1 MRSGGRRGLQIR
13 RVRAETRMGGLNS
26 HAPSPSLPKG
36 RPVQPERPV
45 SIAQPGD
52 LANNPRVT
60 HTHESRERIPPMS
73 NVLKLSR
80 LDEPP
85 ALPAAAEPSAGWLRR
100 LVFPLSLVG
109 SAAVGSLAM
118 FLFLQWFATTD
129 DQRQVAALADFQ
141 PSVVTRVY
149 ADDGRT
155 VIGEFALER
164 RVPLAYE
171 EIPLRM
177 RQAIMA
183 IEDSRFEQHWGVD
196 PIGLAR
202 AAWKNFL
209 AGRAIEG
216 GSTLTQQLTKILFL
230 SPERTL
236 ERKIRE
242 AILALQI
249 ERQYSKEQIMELY
262 CNQINLGG
270 GAYGVEAGAQYYFG
284 KSIKDCSIEECA
296 LLAAI
301 PKAPSGYSPI
311 LKPQEAKRRR
321 NLVIANMLESGYI
334 TAGEAEAAKA
344 TDLKLNVTSA
354 REFNASGPFA
364 YVVEE
369 VRRELES
376 RFGTRGTH
384 TGGFQVITTIDA
396 PAQIQAVNA
405 VRWGLHRYEE
415 RHGGGR
421 RDAPI
426 PNVLE
431 DLKGKDL
438 SAYRHPEWAYE
449 PFNGMYLHGLVTRVA
464 GRVAEVSFGKY
475 RASVTFSPERP
486 LREGDLPM
494 FLIKSGAA
502 RQNAFTPAA
511 EMTASSAAAPPP
523 ARRGR
528 YKKPDKLAAETA
540 ASDGTLQVELRSL
553 PAIAGA
559 MLCLNAQ
566 TGEIKAMVGGYDF
579 SQSKFN
585 NATQAN
591 RQTGSCFKPFIYA
604 AAIENGWTPDDLVSD
619 TPFQSGNWSPRNYDG
634 GFAGPIPLRVALAK
648 SRNIPAVRLLANV
661 GIRRGAEMVRR
672 FGITNPMAPYLPSA
686 LGATEVP
693 LIEMVSAY
701 SVFPNQGKRAKP
713 HLIRRI
719 LDYDG
724 RTIFDF
730 DKDESERESRVISS
744 YVAAQ
749 MVDMMRGVIDGGTAS
764 KVRAVAEGD
773 LNKRQIGGK
782 TGTVNDWTDAWFIGY
797 TPSLTCGVWIG
808 YPGEKRTL
816 GRGETGGEAALPMW
830 IEFMKLYLQGKPIET
845 FDKAPA
851 PDADL
856 EKLQAERDR
865 QERKELESGVATL
878 MEDTEALSAKQAASG
893 RAAAPG
899 DEEATRPRRERTLI
913 EETTGQT
920 AVDEAQS
927 AKRAQR
933 RDPPGAD
940 GAPQPSLRPPTV
952 KKPSFVTDEPSKPSR
967 REPPKRETPGQ
978 DR

>member
-1 MRSGGRRGLQIR
+1 MSDASNLSHLTEAQP
-13 RVRAETRMGGLNS
+13 AET
-26 HAPSPSLPKG
+26 
-36 RPVQPERPV
+36 QPAVRL
-45 SIAQPGD
+45 D
-52 LANNPRVT
+52 
-60 HTHESRERIPPMS
+60 
-73 NVLKLSR
+73 LSR
-80 LDEPP
+80 WWRWSVL
-85 ALPAAAEPSAGWLRR
+85 
-100 LVFPLSLVG
+100 PLSLVV
-109 SAAVGSLAM
+109 SAALGALTTL
-118 FLFLQWFATTD
+118 LFLQWFATTD
-129 DQRQVAALADFQ
+129 DYRQVAALADFQ

-155 VIGEFALER
+155 IIGEFALER

-183 IEDSRFEQHWGVD
+183 IEDVRFEYHWGVD

-202 AAWKNFL
+202 AAWKNLL
-209 AGRAIEG
+209 AGRTVEG

-249 ERQYSKEQIMELY
+249 ERQYTKEQIMELY

-284 KSIKDCSIEECA
+284 KSVKDCSIEECA

-311 LKPQEAKRRR
+311 LRPQEAKRRR
-321 NLVIANMLESGYI
+321 NLVITNMLEAGYI
-334 TAGEAEAAKA
+334 TAAEAEAAKA
-344 TDLKLNVTSA
+344 TELKLNVTSA
-354 REFNASGPFA
+354 RELNTSGPFA
-364 YVVEE
+364 YIVEE

-384 TGGFQVITTIDA
+384 TGGLQVITTIDA

-415 RHGGGR
+415 RHGGSR
-421 RDAPI
+421 RDAPM

-431 DLKGKDL
+431 ELKGKDL
-438 SAYRHPEWAYE
+438 STYRHPEWAYE
-449 PFNGMYLHGLVTRVA
+449 PFNGMYLHGLVTRVT
-464 GRVAEVSFGKY
+464 GRTAEVSFGKY
-475 RASVTFSPERP
+475 RATVTFPPDQP

-494 FLIKSGAA
+494 FLIKSGAP
-502 RQNAFTPAA
+502 RN
-511 EMTASSAAAPPP
+511 SALEPVTDTPPP
-523 ARRGR
+523 AKASPAPGSAPVRKTRRESG
-528 YKKPDKLAAETA
+528 ASTTA
-540 ASDGTLQVELRSL
+540 PTADGVLQVELRSL
-553 PAIAGA
+553 PAVAGA

-566 TGEIKAMVGGYDF
+566 TGEIKVMVGGYDF

-591 RQTGSCFKPFIYA
+591 RQTGSCFKPFIYT
-604 AAIENGWTPDDLVSD
+604 AAIENGWTPDDLVAD

-634 GFAGPIPLRVALAK
+634 GFTGMIPLRTALAK
-648 SRNIPAVRLLANV
+648 SRNIPAVRLLASV
-661 GIRRGAEMVRR
+661 GIRRGAEVVRR

-713 HLIRRI
+713 HLVRRI

-724 RTIFDF
+724 RTLFDF
-730 DKDESERESRVISS
+730 DRDESERETRVISS

-749 MVDMMRGVIDGGTAS
+749 MVDMMRGVVEGGTAT
-764 KVRAVAEGD
+764 KIRAVAEGD

-797 TPSLTCGVWIG
+797 TPSVTCGVWIG
-808 YPGEKRTL
+808 YPGEKRSL
-816 GRGETGGEAALPMW
+816 GKGETGSESALPMW
-830 IEFMKLYLQGKPIET
+830 IEFMKLYLRGKPIET

-851 PDADL
+851 PDAEL

-865 QERKELESGVATL
+865 QERKELESNIATL
-878 MEDTEALSAKQAASG
+878 MEDTETASAK
-893 RAAAPG
+893 RAATGREVTPPEDAKSTPS
-899 DEEATRPRRERTLI
+899 RPERTLI

-927 AKRAQR
+927 AKRARQQR
-933 RDPPGAD
+933 
-940 GAPQPSLRPPTV
+940 APENGDAPTTPKPTV
-952 KKPSFVTDEPSKPSR
+952 KKPSFITDEPPKPPQ
-967 REPPKRETPGQ
+967 REPSASPRRNTSGV
-978 DR
+978 DRW

>member
-1 MRSGGRRGLQIR
+1 MPN
-13 RVRAETRMGGLNS
+13 A
-26 HAPSPSLPKG
+26 
-36 RPVQPERPV
+36 
-45 SIAQPGD
+45 
-52 LANNPRVT
+52 
-60 HTHESRERIPPMS
+60 
-73 NVLKLSR
+73 LKLSR
-80 LDEPP
+80 LDESPAPLTATPP
-85 ALPAAAEPSAGWLRR
+85 SSWRR
-100 LVFPLSLVG
+100 QLVWPLSLAV
-109 SAAVGSLAM
+109 SAAGGALAM

-171 EIPLRM
+171 EIPPRM

-202 AAWKNFL
+202 ATWKNFL

-242 AILALQI
+242 AVLALQI

-284 KSIKDCSIEECA
+284 KSVKDCSIEECA

-321 NLVIANMLESGYI
+321 NLVIASMLESGYI
-334 TAGEAEAAKA
+334 TAAEAEAAKA
-344 TDLKLNVTSA
+344 TDLELNVTSA
-354 REFNASGPFA
+354 RELNASGPFA
-364 YVVEE
+364 HVVEE

-384 TGGFQVITTIDA
+384 TGGLQVITTIDA
-396 PAQIQAVNA
+396 PAQIHAVNA
-405 VRWGLHRYEE
+405 VRWGIHRYEE
-415 RHGGGR
+415 RHGGSR

-431 DLKGKDL
+431 ELKGKDL

-449 PFNGMYLHGLVTRVA
+449 PFNGMYLHGLVTRVV
-464 GRVAEVSFGKY
+464 GRTAEVSFGKY
-475 RASVTFSPERP
+475 RATVTFSPERP

-494 FLIKSGAA
+494 FLIKSGAP
-502 RQNAFTPAA
+502 RRNAFAPVTEAAPGAPPAA
-511 EMTASSAAAPPP
+511 AAARKGGERELSKEPGK
-523 ARRGR
+523 ATGR
-528 YKKPDKLAAETA
+528 ETGKGLGKPVAETV
-540 ASDGTLQVELRSL
+540 ASDRTLQVELRSL

-566 TGEIKAMVGGYDF
+566 TGEVKAMVGGYDF

-604 AAIENGWTPDDLVSD
+604 AAIENGWTPDDLIAD

-634 GFAGPIPLRVALAK
+634 GFTGSIPLRVALAK

-661 GIRRGAEMVRR
+661 GIRRGAEIVRR

-724 RTIFDF
+724 RTLFDF
-730 DKDESERESRVISS
+730 DKDEPERESRVVSA

-764 KVRAVAEGD
+764 KIRAVAEGD
-773 LNKRQIGGK
+773 LNKRQLGGK

-816 GRGETGGEAALPMW
+816 GRGETGSEAALPMW
-830 IEFMKLYLQGKPIET
+830 IEFMKLYLQGKPLEA
-845 FDKAPA
+845 FDKSPA
-851 PDADL
+851 PDTAL

-865 QERKELESGVATL
+865 QERKELESGVASL
-878 MEDTEALSAKQAASG
+878 MEDTGASSAKQAASG
-893 RAAAPG
+893 REAPPR
-899 DEEATRPRRERTLI
+899 EENAPKPRRERTLI
-913 EETTGQT
+913 EEAFGQT

-933 RDPPGAD
+933 RDAPSDSA
-940 GAPQPSLRPPTV
+940 APQSPSKPTV
-952 KKPSFVTDEPSKPSR
+952 KKPSFVTDEPSKPPR
-967 REPPKRETPGQ
+967 REPPKRESPIR

>member
-1 MRSGGRRGLQIR
+1 MSN
-13 RVRAETRMGGLNS
+13 ALN
-26 HAPSPSLPKG
+26 P
-36 RPVQPERPV
+36 
-45 SIAQPGD
+45 
-52 LANNPRVT
+52 PRVMEAPVVAV
-60 HTHESRERIPPMS
+60 HPGNSRRWRWL
-73 NVLKLSR
+73 VLS
-80 LDEPP
+80 
-85 ALPAAAEPSAGWLRR
+85 
-100 LVFPLSLVG
+100 LSLVV
-109 SAAVGSLAM
+109 SVALGSLTTL
-118 FLFLQWFATTD
+118 LFLQWFATTD

-155 VIGEFALER
+155 VLGEFALER
-164 RVPLAYE
+164 RVPLSYE
-171 EIPLRM
+171 EIPVRM

-183 IEDSRFEQHWGVD
+183 IEDVRFEYHWGVD

-209 AGRAIEG
+209 AGRTVEG
-216 GSTLTQQLTKILFL
+216 GSTLTQQLAKLLFL

-236 ERKIRE
+236 ERKLRE

-249 ERQYSKEQIMELY
+249 ERQYTKEQILELY

-284 KSIKDCSIEECA
+284 KSVKDCSIEECA

-311 LKPQEAKRRR
+311 LHPQEAKRRR
-321 NLVIANMLESGYI
+321 DLVITNMLEARYI
-334 TAGEAEAAKA
+334 TAAEAEAAKA
-344 TDLKLNVTSA
+344 TDLKLNITSA
-354 REFNASGPFA
+354 RELNKSGPFA
-364 YVVEE
+364 YIVEE

-384 TGGFQVITTIDA
+384 TGGLQVITTIDA

-405 VRWGLHRYEE
+405 VRWGLHRYED
-415 RHGGGR
+415 RHGGSR
-421 RDAPI
+421 RSAP
-426 PNVLE
+426 VLNILSE
-431 DLKGKDL
+431 LKSKDL
-438 SAYRHPEWAYE
+438 STYRHPEWDYE
-449 PFNGMYLHGLVTRVA
+449 PFNGMYLHGLVTHVT
-464 GRVAEVSFGKY
+464 GRTAEVSFGKY
-475 RASVTFSPERP
+475 RATVTFSPDQP
-486 LREGDLPM
+486 LREGDLPV
-494 FLIKSGAA
+494 FLIKSGAPRNSA
-502 RQNAFTPAA
+502 LEPVTDNPLPQP
-511 EMTASSAAAPPP
+511 SSPGTSLGRKTRCESSPSTAAP
-523 ARRGR
+523 
-528 YKKPDKLAAETA
+528 
-540 ASDGTLQVELRSL
+540 ASNGVLQVELCSI
-553 PAIAGA
+553 PAVAGA
-559 MLCLNAQ
+559 LLCLNAQ
-566 TGEIKAMVGGYDF
+566 TGEIKTLVGGYDF

-591 RQTGSCFKPFIYA
+591 RQTGSCFKPFIYT

-634 GFAGPIPLRVALAK
+634 SFMGPIPLRTALAK
-648 SRNIPAVRLLANV
+648 SRNIPAVRLLASV
-661 GIRRGAEMVRR
+661 GIRRGAEVVRR

-724 RTIFDF
+724 RTLFDF
-730 DKDESERESRVISS
+730 ERDETERETRVISG

-749 MVDMMRGVIDGGTAS
+749 MVDLMRSVVDGGTAT
-764 KVRAVAEGD
+764 KIRAVTDGN
-773 LNKRQIGGK
+773 LNQRQIGGK

-797 TPSLTCGVWIG
+797 TPSITCGVWIG

-816 GRGETGGEAALPMW
+816 GKGETGSEAALPIW
-830 IEFMKLYLQGKPIET
+830 IGFMKVYLRGKPIET
-845 FDKAPA
+845 FDKMPA
-851 PDADL
+851 PDTEL

-865 QERKELESGVATL
+865 QERKALESGITAL
-878 MEDTEALSAKQAASG
+878 MEDTETSSAKQAITG
-893 RAAAPG
+893 REAP
-899 DEEATRPRRERTLI
+899 PRGADPDRSHQTLI

-920 AVDEAQS
+920 AVDESQS
-927 AKRAQR
+927 AKRAQQQ
-933 RDPPGAD
+933 P
-940 GAPQPSLRPPTV
+940 APEKSDAPSAPKSTV
-952 KKPSFVTDEPSKPSR
+952 KKPLFITDEPPKPPQRDTVTSSQR
-967 REPPKRETPGQ
+967 DTPGV

>member
-1 MRSGGRRGLQIR
+1 
-13 RVRAETRMGGLNS
+13 
-26 HAPSPSLPKG
+26 
-36 RPVQPERPV
+36 
-45 SIAQPGD
+45 
-52 LANNPRVT
+52 
-60 HTHESRERIPPMS
+60 MS
-73 NVLKLSR
+73 NAPNLPYLAR
-80 LDEPP
+80 LQATAVRLGAPP
-85 ALPAAAEPSAGWLRR
+85 GWRWSML
-100 LVFPLSLVG
+100 PLSLVI
-109 SAAVGSLAM
+109 SAVLGALSML
-118 FLFLQWFATTD
+118 LFLQWFATTESY
-129 DQRQVAALADFQ
+129 RQVAALADFQ
-141 PSVVTRVY
+141 PNVVTRVY

-164 RVPLAYE
+164 RVPLSYE

-183 IEDSRFEQHWGVD
+183 IEDVRFEYHWGID

-209 AGRAIEG
+209 AGRTVEG

-236 ERKIRE
+236 ERKIQE

-249 ERQYSKEQIMELY
+249 ERQYTKEQIMELY

-311 LKPQEAKRRR
+311 LRPQEAKRRR
-321 NLVIANMLESGYI
+321 NLVITNMFEAGYI
-334 TAGEAEAAKA
+334 TAAEAEAAKA
-344 TDLKLNVTSA
+344 TDLRLNVTSA
-354 REFNASGPFA
+354 RELNTSGPFA

-384 TGGFQVITTIDA
+384 TGGLQVITTIDA

-426 PNVLE
+426 PNVLDE
-431 DLKGKDL
+431 LKGKDL
-438 SAYRHPEWAYE
+438 SAYRHPEWNYE
-449 PFNGMYLHGLVTRVA
+449 PFNGMYLHGLVTRVT
-464 GRVAEVSFGKY
+464 GRTAEVSFGKY
-475 RASVTFSPERP
+475 RATVTFPPDRP

-494 FLIKSGAA
+494 FLIKSGAP
-502 RQNAFTPAA
+502 RNSAFDPVIDTPPPPPTPASSPGRKKRGESTSA
-511 EMTASSAAAPPP
+511 TTAP
-523 ARRGR
+523 ASNGV
-528 YKKPDKLAAETA
+528 
-540 ASDGTLQVELRSL
+540 LQVELRSV
-553 PAIAGA
+553 PAVAGA
-559 MLCLNAQ
+559 LICLEVR
-566 TGEIKAMVGGYDF
+566 TGEIKTMVGGYDF
-579 SQSKFN
+579 SLSKFN

-591 RQTGSCFKPFIYA
+591 RQTGSCFKPFIYT
-604 AAIENGWTPDDLVSD
+604 AAIENGWTPDDLIAD
-619 TPFQSGNWSPRNYDG
+619 TPFQAGNWVPRNYDG
-634 GFAGPIPLRVALAK
+634 GFTGLIPLRTALAK
-648 SRNIPAVRLLANV
+648 SRNIPAVRLLASV

-724 RTIFDF
+724 RTLFDF
-730 DKDESERESRVISS
+730 DRDETEHETRVISA
-744 YVAAQ
+744 YVAAE
-749 MVDMMRGVIDGGTAS
+749 MVDMMRGVVDGGTAT
-764 KVRAVAEGD
+764 KIRTVAEGD

-797 TPSLTCGVWIG
+797 TPSITCGVWIG

-816 GRGETGGEAALPMW
+816 GKGETGSQAALPVW
-830 IEFMKLYLQGKPIET
+830 IEFMKVYLRGKPLET
-845 FDKAPA
+845 FGEPPP
-851 PDADL
+851 PDAEL

-865 QERKELESGVATL
+865 QEHKELENSIAAL
-878 MEDTEALSAKQAASG
+878 MEDTATSSAKQAITG
-893 RAAAPG
+893 REIPQPE
-899 DEEATRPRRERTLI
+899 DKPTKSRRERTLV

-920 AVDEAQS
+920 AVEEAQL
-927 AKRAQR
+927 AKRAQQQNANGQENKPIVPR
-933 RDPPGAD
+933 
-940 GAPQPSLRPPTV
+940 STV
-952 KKPSFVTDEPSKPSR
+952 KKPSFVTDES
-967 REPPKRETPGQ
+967 PPKPPLRPSAPREAPEIP
-978 DR
+978 RL

>member
-1 MRSGGRRGLQIR
+1 MSN
-13 RVRAETRMGGLNS
+13 ALN
-26 HAPSPSLPKG
+26 LPHLT
-36 RPVQPERPV
+36 EA
-45 SIAQPGD
+45 SSAAQPG
-52 LANNPRVT
+52 
-60 HTHESRERIPPMS
+60 
-73 NVLKLSR
+73 LSR
-80 LDEPP
+80 WWRWSVL
-85 ALPAAAEPSAGWLRR
+85 
-100 LVFPLSLVG
+100 PLSLVV
-109 SAAVGSLAM
+109 SAVLGALATL
-118 FLFLQWFATTD
+118 LFLQWFATTD

-164 RVPLAYE
+164 RVPLSYD

-183 IEDSRFEQHWGVD
+183 IEDARFEYHWGVD

-209 AGRAIEG
+209 AGRTVEG

-236 ERKIRE
+236 ERKIQE

-249 ERQYSKEQIMELY
+249 ERQYTKEQIMELY

-284 KSIKDCSIEECA
+284 KSIRDCSIEECA

-311 LKPQEAKRRR
+311 LRPQEAKRRR
-321 NLVIANMLESGYI
+321 NLVIANMLEAGYI
-334 TAGEAEAAKA
+334 TAAEAEAAKA

-354 REFNASGPFA
+354 RELNTSGPFA

-384 TGGFQVITTIDA
+384 TGGLQVITTIDA

-415 RHGGGR
+415 RHGGSR
-421 RDAPI
+421 RDTPI
-426 PNVLE
+426 PNVLDE
-431 DLKGKDL
+431 LKGKDL
-438 SAYRHPEWAYE
+438 STYQHPEWAYE
-449 PFNGMYLHGLVTRVA
+449 PFNGMYLHGLVTRVT
-464 GRVAEVSFGKY
+464 GRTAEVSFGKY
-475 RASVTFSPERP
+475 RATVTFSPDRP

-494 FLIKSGAA
+494 FVIKSGAPRNSA
-502 RQNAFTPAA
+502 LQPVTDTPLPPSSPSP
-511 EMTASSAAAPPP
+511 ASAPGRKGRRESGPSTPPP
-523 ARRGR
+523 PSNGV
-528 YKKPDKLAAETA
+528 
-540 ASDGTLQVELRSL
+540 LQVELRSL
-553 PAIAGA
+553 PVVAGA
-559 MLCLNAQ
+559 MLCLNAR
-566 TGEIKAMVGGYDF
+566 TGEIKTMVGGYDF

-585 NATQAN
+585 NVTQAN
-591 RQTGSCFKPFIYA
+591 RQTGSCFKPFIYT

-634 GFAGPIPLRVALAK
+634 GFTGPIPLRTALAK
-648 SRNIPAVRLLANV
+648 SRNIPAVRLLASV
-661 GIRRGAEMVRR
+661 GIRRGAEVVRR

-693 LIEMVSAY
+693 LIEMVAAY

-730 DKDESERESRVISS
+730 DRDESERETRVISG

-749 MVDMMRGVIDGGTAS
+749 MVDMMRGVVDGGTAT
-764 KVRAVAEGD
+764 KIRAVADGD

-797 TPSLTCGVWIG
+797 TPSITCGVWIG

-816 GRGETGGEAALPMW
+816 GKGETGGEAALPMW
-830 IEFMKLYLQGKPIET
+830 IEFMKVYLRGKPLET

-851 PDADL
+851 PDNEL

-865 QERKELESGVATL
+865 QERKELESGIATL
-878 MEDTEALSAKQAASG
+878 MEDTETSSAKRAITG
-893 RAAAPG
+893 RETTSR
-899 DEEATRPRRERTLI
+899 DEEPARPRRERTLM

-933 RDPPGAD
+933 QRTPEPGDAPP
-940 GAPQPSLRPPTV
+940 APKSPV
-952 KKPSFVTDEPSKPSR
+952 KKPSFVTDEPPRPPR
-967 REPPKRETPGQ
+967 REPPAAPRRDTPGVNH
-978 DR
+978 

>member
-1 MRSGGRRGLQIR
+1 
-13 RVRAETRMGGLNS
+13 
-26 HAPSPSLPKG
+26 
-36 RPVQPERPV
+36 
-45 SIAQPGD
+45 
-52 LANNPRVT
+52 
-60 HTHESRERIPPMS
+60 MS
-73 NVLKLSR
+73 NVLKLSY
-80 LDEPP
+80 LDEALTASVA
-85 ALPAAAEPSAGWLRR
+85 ALPSVWRRR
-100 LVFPLSLVG
+100 LFLPLSLL
-109 SAAVGSLAM
+109 AAAAAGSLSM
-118 FLFLQWFATTD
+118 WLFLQWFATTD
-129 DQRQVAALADFQ
+129 DHRQVAALADFQ

-149 ADDGRT
+149 AEDGRT

-171 EIPLRM
+171 DIPLRM

-183 IEDSRFEQHWGVD
+183 IEDVRFEHHWGVD

-209 AGRAIEG
+209 AGRTVEG

-236 ERKIRE
+236 ERKVRE

-284 KSIKDCSIEECA
+284 KSVKDCTIEECA

-301 PKAPSGYSPI
+301 PKAPSSYSPI

-321 NLVIANMLESGYI
+321 NLVITNMLEAGYI
-334 TAGEAEAAKA
+334 TPAEAEAAKA

-354 REFNASGPFA
+354 RELNTSGPFA
-364 YVVEE
+364 YIVEE

-384 TGGFQVITTIDA
+384 TGGLQVITTIDA

-415 RHGGGR
+415 RHGGPRG
-421 RDAPI
+421 DAPI

-431 DLKGKDL
+431 ELKGKDL

-449 PFNGMYLHGLVTRVA
+449 PFNGMYLHGLVTRVS
-464 GRVAEVSFGKY
+464 GRTAEVSFGKY
-475 RASVTFSPERP
+475 RATVTFPPDRP

-494 FLIKSGAA
+494 FLIKSGAP
-502 RQNAFTPAA
+502 RNDAFAPAVEA
-511 EMTASSAAAPPP
+511 TAATAPPP
-523 ARRGR
+523 TSRKGRRDGG
-528 YKKPDKLAAETA
+528 KPTPETTA
-540 ASDGTLQVELRSL
+540 GDGTLQVELCHL
-553 PAIAGA
+553 PSVAGA

-566 TGEIKAMVGGYDF
+566 TGEIKVMVGGYDF

-634 GFAGPIPLRVALAK
+634 GYTGSISLRTALAK
-648 SRNIPAVRLLANV
+648 SRNIPAVRLLASI

-701 SVFPNQGKRAKP
+701 SVFPNHGKRAKP

-724 RTIFDF
+724 RTVFDF
-730 DKDESERESRVISS
+730 DRDETERETRVLSE

-749 MVDMMRGVIDGGTAS
+749 MVDMMRGVVDGGTAA
-764 KVRAVAEGD
+764 KIRTVTDGD
-773 LNKRQIGGK
+773 LDKRQLGGK

-816 GRGETGGEAALPMW
+816 GRGETGSQAALPMW
-830 IEFMKLYLQGKPIET
+830 IEFMKVYLRGRPLET
-845 FDKAPA
+845 FDKTPA
-851 PDADL
+851 PDPEI
-856 EKLQAERDR
+856 EKLQAEHDR

-878 MEDTEALSAKQAASG
+878 MEDTEAASAKQAATG
-893 RAAAPG
+893 HTKAAR
-899 DEEATRPRRERTLI
+899 DEEPAKPRHDRTLI

-920 AVDEAQS
+920 ATDEAPS

-933 RDPPGAD
+933 REASDQD
-940 GAPQPSLRPPTV
+940 ESPQPRPKV
-952 KKPSFVTDEPSKPSR
+952 KKPSFVMDEPLKPPR
-967 REPPKRETPGQ
+967 RTSPRSETPEN

>member
-1 MRSGGRRGLQIR
+1 
-13 RVRAETRMGGLNS
+13 
-26 HAPSPSLPKG
+26 
-36 RPVQPERPV
+36 
-45 SIAQPGD
+45 
-52 LANNPRVT
+52 
-60 HTHESRERIPPMS
+60 MS
-73 NVLKLSR
+73 NVLQSSR
-80 LDEPP
+80 VDEAPNTPVP
-85 ALPAAAEPSAGWLRR
+85 ASPSVRRRRRLLWLAPPAAAAAGALTMW
-100 LVFPLSLVG
+100 
-109 SAAVGSLAM
+109 
-118 FLFLQWFATTD
+118 LFLLWFATTH
-129 DQRQVAALADFQ
+129 DQKQVDALAGFQ

-149 ADDGRT
+149 AEDGRT

-164 RVPLAYE
+164 RVPLAYDD
-171 EIPLRM
+171 IPLRM

-183 IEDSRFEQHWGVD
+183 IEDARFEHHWGVD

-209 AGRAIEG
+209 AGRTVEG

-230 SPERTL
+230 SPERTF
-236 ERKIRE
+236 ERKVRE

-249 ERQYSKEQIMELY
+249 ERQYSKEQIMEMY

-284 KSIKDCSIEECA
+284 KSVKDCTIEECA

-311 LKPQEAKRRR
+311 LRPQEAKRRR
-321 NLVIANMLESGYI
+321 NLVITNMLEAGYI
-334 TAGEAEAAKA
+334 TPAEAEAAKA

-354 REFNASGPFA
+354 RELNTSGPFA

-369 VRRELES
+369 VRRDLED
-376 RFGTRGTH
+376 RYGTRGTH

-415 RHGGGR
+415 RHGGPR

-426 PNVLE
+426 PNVVE
-431 DLKGKDL
+431 ELKGKDL

-449 PFNGMYLHGLVTRVA
+449 PFNGMYLHGLVTRVV
-464 GRVAEVSFGKY
+464 GRTAEVSFGKY
-475 RASVTFSPERP
+475 RATVTFPPDRP

-494 FLIKSGAA
+494 FVIKSGAP
-502 RQNAFTPAA
+502 RNDAFAPVMEAVASPAPAA
-511 EMTASSAAAPPP
+511 PTGGRKG
-523 ARRGR
+523 RREAG
-528 YKKPDKLAAETA
+528 KPTSDATGG
-540 ASDGTLQVELRSL
+540 DGTLQVELCRL
-553 PAIAGA
+553 PSVAGA

-566 TGEIKAMVGGYDF
+566 TGEIKVMVGGYDF

-591 RQTGSCFKPFIYA
+591 RQTGSCFKPFIYT

-634 GFAGPIPLRVALAK
+634 GFTGSIPLRTALAK
-648 SRNIPAVRLLANV
+648 SRNIPAVRLLASV

-693 LIEMVSAY
+693 LIEMVAAY

-724 RTIFDF
+724 RTVFDF
-730 DKDESERESRVISS
+730 DRDEKERETRVVSG

-749 MVDMMRGVIDGGTAS
+749 MVDMMRAVVDGGTAA
-764 KVRAVAEGD
+764 KIRAVAEGD
-773 LNKRQIGGK
+773 LNKRQLGGK

-816 GRGETGGEAALPMW
+816 GRGETGSQAALPMW
-830 IEFMKLYLQGKPIET
+830 IEFMKVYLRGKPLET

-851 PDADL
+851 PDAEI
-856 EKLQAERDR
+856 EKLQAEHDR
-865 QERKELESGVATL
+865 QERKALESDVAAL
-878 MEDTEALSAKQAASG
+878 MEDTAASSAKQAATG
-893 RAAAPG
+893 RPPAG
-899 DEEATRPRRERTLI
+899 RDEESPRPRRDRTLM

-920 AVDEAQS
+920 AVDEAQA
-927 AKRAQR
+927 AKAAQR
-933 RDPPGAD
+933 REPTEQDESPRTPPK
-940 GAPQPSLRPPTV
+940 PKT
-952 KKPSFVTDEPSKPSR
+952 KKPSFVTDEPTSPPR
-967 REPPKRETPGQ
+967 RSPPPRRETPGD

>member
-1 MRSGGRRGLQIR
+1 MSDMLSSSHPDEAPAAPGQQVDWRR
-13 RVRAETRMGGLNS
+13 
-26 HAPSPSLPKG
+26 
-36 RPVQPERPV
+36 
-45 SIAQPGD
+45 
-52 LANNPRVT
+52 
-60 HTHESRERIPPMS
+60 
-73 NVLKLSR
+73 R
-80 LDEPP
+80 LLLLPP
-85 ALPAAAEPSAGWLRR
+85 ALLGA
-100 LVFPLSLVG
+100 
-109 SAAVGSLAM
+109 AAVGSLTM
-118 FLFLQWFATTD
+118 WLFLQWFATTD

-149 ADDGRT
+149 AEDGRT

-164 RVPLAYE
+164 RVPLTYE

-183 IEDSRFEQHWGVD
+183 IEDARFEHHWGID

-209 AGRAIEG
+209 AGRTVEG
-216 GSTLTQQLTKILFL
+216 GSTLTQQLAKILFL

-236 ERKIRE
+236 ERKLRE

-284 KSIKDCSIEECA
+284 KSVKDCTIEECA

-311 LKPQEAKRRR
+311 LRPQEAKRRR
-321 NLVIANMLESGYI
+321 NLVITNMLEAGYI
-334 TAGEAEAAKA
+334 TPAEAEAAKA

-354 REFNASGPFA
+354 RELNTSGPFA
-364 YVVEE
+364 YIVEE

-384 TGGFQVITTIDA
+384 SGGLQVITTIDA

-415 RHGGGR
+415 RHGGLR

-426 PNVLE
+426 HNVLE
-431 DLKGKDL
+431 ELKGKEL
-438 SAYRHPEWAYE
+438 STYRHPEWAYE
-449 PFNGMYLHGLVTRVA
+449 PFNGMYLHGLVTRVV
-464 GRVAEVSFGKY
+464 GRTAEVSFGKY
-475 RASVTFSPERP
+475 RATVTFPPTQP

-494 FLIKSGAA
+494 FLIKGGAPRDDA
-502 RQNAFTPAA
+502 LMPVVGDVGLP
-511 EMTASSAAAPPP
+511 APPAPTVRKGRRESHP
-523 ARRGR
+523 A
-528 YKKPDKLAAETA
+528 PATA
-540 ASDGTLQVELRSL
+540 GSDGILQVELCQM
-553 PAIAGA
+553 PAVAGA

-566 TGEIKAMVGGYDF
+566 TGEIKVLVGGYDF

-634 GFAGPIPLRVALAK
+634 GFTGLIPLRTALAK
-648 SRNIPAVRLLANV
+648 SRNIPAVRLLASV

-724 RTIFDF
+724 RTVFDF
-730 DKDESERESRVISS
+730 DRDETERETRVVSA

-749 MVDMMRGVIDGGTAS
+749 MVDMMRAVVDAGTAA
-764 KVRAVAEGD
+764 KIRAVTAGE
-773 LNKRQIGGK
+773 LNKRQLGGK

-816 GRGETGGEAALPMW
+816 GRGETGSQAALPIW
-830 IEFMKLYLQGKPIET
+830 IEFMKVYLRGKPLET

-851 PDADL
+851 PDAEL
-856 EKLQAERDR
+856 EKLQAERDQ
-865 QERKELESGVATL
+865 QERKTLESDVAAL
-878 MEDTEALSAKQAASG
+878 IADTATSSAKQAATG
-893 RAAAPG
+893 RPPAVPA
-899 DEEATRPRRERTLI
+899 DEPVTLHRDHTLM
-913 EETTGQT
+913 EESAGQT
-920 AVDEAQS
+920 AVDEARS
-927 AKRAQR
+927 AKRAQGR
-933 RDPPGAD
+933 ETRNQDS
-940 GAPQPSLRPPTV
+940 SLPTLPKPNI
-952 KKPSFVTDEPSKPSR
+952 KKPSFVKDEPHE
-967 REPPKRETPGQ
+967 EPPRQATPRRQ
-978 DR
+978 TPEPDR

>member
-1 MRSGGRRGLQIR
+1 
-13 RVRAETRMGGLNS
+13 
-26 HAPSPSLPKG
+26 
-36 RPVQPERPV
+36 
-45 SIAQPGD
+45 
-52 LANNPRVT
+52 
-60 HTHESRERIPPMS
+60 MS
-73 NVLKLSR
+73 NVLKLSQPN
-80 LDEPP
+80 DPP
-85 ALPAAAEPSAGWLRR
+85 VDVVIPAPFRWGRWLTLPLALLVSAAA
-100 LVFPLSLVG
+100 
-109 SAAVGSLAM
+109 GSLAM
-118 FLFLQWFATTD
+118 FLFLEWFASTD
-129 DQRQVAALADFQ
+129 DQRQVGALADFQ

-164 RVPLAYE
+164 RVPLSYE

-183 IEDSRFEQHWGVD
+183 IEDVRFEHHWGVD
-196 PIGLAR
+196 PLGLAR
-202 AAWKNFL
+202 ATWKNFL
-209 AGRAIEG
+209 AGRTVEG

-230 SPERTL
+230 SPEKTF

-284 KSIKDCSIEECA
+284 KSVKDCSLEEFA

-311 LKPQEAKRRR
+311 LRPQEAKRRR
-321 NLVIANMLESGYI
+321 NLVILNMLEAGYI
-334 TAGEAEAAKA
+334 TEAEAEAAKA
-344 TDLKLNVTSA
+344 TEIKLNVASA
-354 REFNASGPFA
+354 RELNTSGPFA

-384 TGGFQVITTIDA
+384 TGGLQVITTIDA

-415 RHGGGR
+415 RHGGAR
-421 RDAPI
+421 RDAPV

-431 DLKGKDL
+431 ELKGKDL
-438 SAYRHPEWAYE
+438 TAYRHPEWAYE
-449 PFNGMYLHGLVTRVA
+449 PFNGMYVHGLVTRVT
-464 GRVAEVSFGKY
+464 GRTAEVSFGKY
-475 RASVTFSPERP
+475 RATVAFPPDRP

-494 FLIKSGAA
+494 FLIKSGAP
-502 RQNAFTPAA
+502 RQHAFAPATPVPD
-511 EMTASSAAAPPP
+511 APPAT
-523 ARRGR
+523 ARKGKRESG
-528 YKKPDKLAAETA
+528 KASAEPA

-553 PAIAGA
+553 PAVAGA

-591 RQTGSCFKPFIYA
+591 RQTGSCFKPFIYT

-634 GFAGPIPLRVALAK
+634 GFTGAIPLRTALAK
-648 SRNIPAVRLLANV
+648 SRNIPAVRLLASV
-661 GIRRGAEMVRR
+661 GIRRGAEVVRR

-730 DKDESERESRVISS
+730 DRDETERESRVISS

-764 KVRAVAEGD
+764 KVRGVSQGD
-773 LNKRQIGGK
+773 LNKRQLAGK

-797 TPSLTCGVWIG
+797 TPSLTCGAWIG

-830 IEFMKLYLQGKPIET
+830 IEFMKLYLQGKPLET
-845 FDKAPA
+845 FDKAPT

-878 MEDTEALSAKQAASG
+878 MEDTGTSSAKQAASG
-893 RAAAPG
+893 REASPPR
-899 DEEATRPRRERTLI
+899 DEEPGKPRRERTMI
-913 EETTGQT
+913 EETSGQT

-933 RDPPGAD
+933 RDPPESSE
-940 GAPQPSLRPPTV
+940 PSRPTPKPTV
-952 KKPSFVTDEPSKPSR
+952 KKPSFVTDEPPKPPQR
-967 REPPKRETPGQ
+967 NAPKRETPGV
-978 DR
+978 D